1 MVRAAEFEANLV
13 VYLEGCWQLLMA
25 VRAFPILLSGN
36 VFLLSLAH
44 GPLRGGPTRVEH
56 AFCLWR
62 LGDASSEGVG
72 PSPTISE
79 VKQRRN
85 EICCV
90 LVDGH
95 EAYEMVRV
103 GEHAARFAWMPLYE
117 QIERETRESVCRHLD
132 VLLPNLQHFGIL
144 TIVVRISYKE
154 GSDTEYSKL
163 EFHI

>member
-25 VRAFPILLSGN
+25 VCALPILLSSK

-44 GPLRGGPTRVEH
+44 GPLRGGPARVEH

-62 LGDASSEGVG
+62 LGDASSERVW
-72 PSPTISE
+72 PSPTIGE

-95 EAYEMVRV
+95 EAYEMVCV
-103 GEHAARFAWMPLYE
+103 GKQKRRCTLPGGRFGMGKNEMDACE
-117 QIERETRESVCRHLD
+117 IRS
-132 VLLPNLQHFGIL
+132 
-144 TIVVRISYKE
+144 
-154 GSDTEYSKL
+154 
-163 EFHI
+163 